1 MNQAKIGEFLKKLRK
16 QKGLTQEQFA
26 EIVNVSNRTVSRW
39 ENGYNL
45 PDLDVLIEIA
55 DYYEVDLREILN
67 GERKD
72 EEMNKDIEETILRSA
87 EYSNTQAEKYAKR
100 AQMIL
105 IISAILLLISEL
117 ICRTELGEIPILNSI
132 SDFSDGA
139 AIGMLLV
146 AIITMSRYGHRIRA
160 FKQRLIKRNKE
171 I

>member
-1 MNQAKIGEFLKKLRK
+1 
-16 QKGLTQEQFA
+16 
-26 EIVNVSNRTVSRW
+26 
-39 ENGYNL
+39 
-45 PDLDVLIEIA
+45 
-55 DYYEVDLREILN
+55 
-67 GERKD
+67 
-72 EEMNKDIEETILRSA
+72 
-87 EYSNTQAEKYAKR
+87 
-100 AQMIL
+100 MIL